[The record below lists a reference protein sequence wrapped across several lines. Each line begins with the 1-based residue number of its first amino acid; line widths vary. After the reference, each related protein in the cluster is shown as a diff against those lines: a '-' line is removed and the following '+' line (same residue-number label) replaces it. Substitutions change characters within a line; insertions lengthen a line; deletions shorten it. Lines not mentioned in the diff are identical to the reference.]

1 MPVAEHEAGAAAA
14 AAGMPFPR
22 EIPFVHAL
30 GLTLHHFAE
39 NGAELRLA
47 LEPWHLNSWQVGH
60 GGVLMTMLDVAMAHA
75 ARAANG
81 EPAELRANGEP
92 AELRA
97 DGPGVAT
104 VEMKTSFV
112 RPATGTLRAIG
123 GVLHRSATLAFC
135 EARVL
140 DGEGR
145 LCAHATGTF
154 KFVRGLKPQAGT
166 P

>member
-1 MPVAEHEAGAAAA
+1 MPVAEADGSAER
-14 AAGMPFPR
+14 GMAFPR

-30 GLTLHHFAE
+30 GLTLHGFGKD
-39 NGAELRLA
+39 GAELHLA
-47 LEPWHLNSWQVGH
+47 LEAWHLNSWQVGH

-81 EPAELRANGEP
+81 ESAEV
-92 AELRA
+92 RA

-112 RPATGTLRAIG
+112 RPASGTLRALG
-123 GVLHRSATLAFC
+123 TVLHRSATLAFC

-140 DGEGR
+140 DGDGR

-154 KFVRGLKPQAGT
+154 KFVRGLRPTAHKEPST
-166 P
+166 

>member
-1 MPVAEHEAGAAAA
+1 MPVAEGAAAQPGE
-14 AAGMPFPR
+14 AGLRFPR

-30 GLTLHHFAE
+30 GFTLHAFGNNA
-39 NGAELRLA
+39 AELRLA
-47 LEPWHLNSWQVGH
+47 LETWHLNSWQVGH

-75 ARAANG
+75 ARAAHG
-81 EPAELRANGEP
+81 ESAEVA
-92 AELRA
+92 A

-112 RPATGTLRAIG
+112 RPATGSLRALGSVI
-123 GVLHRSATLAFC
+123 HRSATLAFC

-154 KFVRGLKPQAGT
+154 KFVRGLQP
-166 P
+166 PRR

>member
-1 MPVAEHEAGAAAA
+1 MGEGAALPAA
-14 AAGMPFPR
+14 VAGVGADADAGIVFPR

-30 GLTLHHFAE
+30 GLTLHAFGPE
-39 NGAELRLA
+39 GAELRLA

-75 ARAANG
+75 ARAVNG
-81 EPAELRANGEP
+81 EPAEVRPDA
-92 AELRA
+92 
-97 DGPGVAT
+97 PGVAT

-112 RPATGTLRAIG
+112 RPASGTLRARG
-123 GVLHRSATLAFC
+123 TVLHRSATLAFC

-140 DGEGR
+140 GGDGR

-154 KFVRGLKPQAGT
+154 KFVRGLKASAATPFVGT
-166 P
+166 

>member
-1 MPVAEHEAGAAAA
+1 MPVVEADDAAAR
-14 AAGMPFPR
+14 GMPFPR

-30 GLTLHHFAE
+30 GLTLHSFGDSA
-39 NGAELRLA
+39 AELRLA

-81 EPAELRANGEP
+81 ESVEV
-92 AELRA
+92 RA

-104 VEMKTSFV
+104 VEMKTAFV
-112 RPATGTLRAIG
+112 RPASGTLRALG
-123 GVLHRSATLAFC
+123 SVLHRSATLAFC

-154 KFVRGLKPQAGT
+154 KFVRGLKPTADMR
-166 P
+166 

>member
-1 MPVAEHEAGAAAA
+1 MPVAEDSAVA
-14 AAGMPFPR
+14 FPR

-30 GLTLHHFAE
+30 GLTLHAFGHD
-39 NGAELRLA
+39 GAELRLA

-75 ARAANG
+75 ARAASG
-81 EPAELRANGEP
+81 ETAEVRPEA
-92 AELRA
+92 
-97 DGPGVAT
+97 PGVAT

-112 RPATGTLRAIG
+112 RPASGTLRALG
-123 GVLHRSATLAFC
+123 QVLHRSATLAFC

-154 KFVRGLKPQAGT
+154 KFVRALRPTSKT
-166 P
+166 T

>member
-1 MPVAEHEAGAAAA
+1 MGEGAAGGD
-14 AAGMPFPR
+14 AGLVFPR

-30 GLTLHHFAE
+30 GLTLHAFGSE
-39 NGAELRLA
+39 GVELRLA

-81 EPAELRANGEP
+81 EPAEVRPDA
-92 AELRA
+92 
-97 DGPGVAT
+97 PGVAT

-112 RPATGTLRAIG
+112 RPASGTLRALG
-123 GVLHRSATLAFC
+123 SVLHRSATLAFC

-140 DGEGR
+140 GGDGR

-154 KFVRGLKPQAGT
+154 KFVRGLRPAPPPPPPTNSQDVS
-166 P
+166 